1 MVNIA
6 SAPISNV
13 TPAMLAHA
21 GGVLTQPR
29 IEGKQPEIWY
39 VNVDGTAVRFE
50 LDDDHATAS
59 IAQGTGVFERE
70 KVRLIRAIVQVGC
83 RLAGEIVTEV
93 VNDPQ

>member
-29 IEGKQPEIWY
+29 IWY